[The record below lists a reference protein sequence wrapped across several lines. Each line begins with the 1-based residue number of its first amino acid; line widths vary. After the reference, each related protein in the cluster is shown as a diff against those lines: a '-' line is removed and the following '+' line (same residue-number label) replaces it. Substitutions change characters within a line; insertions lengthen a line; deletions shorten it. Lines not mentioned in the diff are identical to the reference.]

1 VITAL
6 LGLPHFRRV
15 GGAVASNGL
24 TQVLGAGQ
32 ALILLPLF
40 LRAWGAEEY
49 GRWLALSA
57 GVYYLALLDFGGQTY
72 IGNLLTMAHA
82 RGERDTFRA
91 RLSEGVSLSL
101 AVSGAAWVVATA
113 IILAI
118 GSSFG
123 GETSALL
130 GRSQVPWILLALAT
144 TLLLTVPAGV
154 LATVYRAT
162 GRFTRGAM
170 IANAFRAFELVAL
183 AGVLIGRG
191 TPLQYAVTTLVLT
204 VIRTA
209 VLLRDLLRCVPE
221 VRGIKISLSLAMHG
235 RVHVPGS
242 LLFWVYALAGAVN
255 QQGILLA
262 LAATSGPLAV
272 AAFTTHRTVSGLVG
286 YVPILFYGPLQP
298 ELARLWATGRR
309 DSLARLALV
318 MVRVV
323 MVTSGLLALAMFV
336 AMPIVY
342 PAWTGRALPYQ
353 STLLLV
359 LLTQAF
365 LAAGWATS
373 AWAPLAGNRH
383 QAIAYWSI
391 ANAALTILLV
401 LVLSPALGPTGAAL
415 GTLGADLAFGLLV
428 FPFIAAR
435 FLDVPIGKVARSI
448 MWPALLIGVP
458 ASLSSLAYRMF
469 TGTPLLLSLGLILVA
484 LSIGVLAMIRGSAH
498 ALRIKQAV

>member
-1 VITAL
+1 
-6 LGLPHFRRV
+6 
-15 GGAVASNGL
+15 
-24 TQVLGAGQ
+24 
-32 ALILLPLF
+32 
-40 LRAWGAEEY
+40 
-49 GRWLALSA
+49 
-57 GVYYLALLDFGGQTY
+57 
-72 IGNLLTMAHA
+72 
-82 RGERDTFRA
+82 
-91 RLSEGVSLSL
+91 
-101 AVSGAAWVVATA
+101 
-113 IILAI
+113 
-118 GSSFG
+118 
-123 GETSALL
+123 
-130 GRSQVPWILLALAT
+130 
-144 TLLLTVPAGV
+144 
-154 LATVYRAT
+154 
-162 GRFTRGAM
+162 
-170 IANAFRAFELVAL
+170 
-183 AGVLIGRG
+183 
-191 TPLQYAVTTLVLT
+191 
-204 VIRTA
+204 
-209 VLLRDLLRCVPE
+209 
-221 VRGIKISLSLAMHG
+221 
-235 RVHVPGS
+235 
-242 LLFWVYALAGAVN
+242 
-255 QQGILLA
+255 
-262 LAATSGPLAV
+262 
-272 AAFTTHRTVSGLVG
+272 
-286 YVPILFYGPLQP
+286 
-298 ELARLWATGRR
+298 
-309 DSLARLALV
+309 
-318 MVRVV
+318 
-323 MVTSGLLALAMFV
+323 V